1 MYIMFKDIHDTIN
14 YTFAS
19 INNSKFFAGL
29 MILIVNI
36 GSRYVTFR
44 FSKSQEEYI
53 KNKIAREFLIFAIVW
68 MATKDLFISIIMT
81 ASFIILADY
90 LFNENSKFCVLP
102 EKFKNIQYLIDTNND
117 NIISDDE
124 IKRAEEIL
132 RKAKLQ
138 KYKNNQLEMLS
149 YLSSTTM
156 PSASHD
162 TSSYTLL

>member
-1 MYIMFKDIHDTIN
+1 MFKKIHETVN
-14 YTFAS
+14 YTLSS

-53 KNKIAREFLIFAIVW
+53 KNKVAREFLIFAIVW

-90 LFNENSKFCVLP
+90 LFNENSNFCILP

-117 NIISDDE
+117 NIITDDE

-138 KYKNNQLEMLS
+138 KYKSNQLEMLS
-149 YLSSTTM
+149 YLSSTIT
-156 PSASHD
+156 PSAHD
-162 TSSYTLL
+162 TTSYTLL